1 MTGEQLRFS
10 MIFRRLASVS
20 WAGGLLL
27 HNTTFLPIFGPWH
40 DLRSMII
47 SRYGLV
53 SCFRSALLFGQAEKA
68 AIPYHSAQS
77 NEGVGSNARNQSA
90 YC

>member
-1 MTGEQLRFS
+1 MTGEQLQFS

-27 HNTTFLPIFGPWH
+27 HNTTFLPIFGPCY
-40 DLRSMII
+40 DLGSVIG
-47 SRYGLV
+47 SRCGLI
-53 SCFRSALLFGQAEKA
+53 SCFRNALLCGQAEKS
-68 AIPYHSAQS
+68 AIPYHSAQN
-77 NEGVGSNARNQSA
+77 NEGVGPDARNQSA